1 MRGNRLGSGRGT
13 VGMRRFKAACMLAL
27 LVLVLG
33 VNSLQAAGFW
43 AGSAQHEPPLRVDE
57 PVDEVVA
64 DLESFVPEYMDRQV
78 IPGAAIALIRDGK
91 IVWTEGYGVANT
103 ITRRPVTADTSFELA
118 SNDKVLRAYIALQLV
133 DQGILSLDEP
143 LNSYLQEPWLP
154 PSEYRDAITLRHV
167 LSHTSG
173 LGHLT
178 ASRESLFAP
187 GRGYSY
193 SAVGFLYLQAVLEEV
208 TGQPMDEL
216 AREMVFEPLGM
227 HSSSFLSHAGTAP
240 SMANGHLHALA
251 PGLLF
256 VVPFALALILVGLIG
271 LVIVRLRTGQWRP
284 SRRAVLIILV
294 AAFVLALVPAVAFFV
309 GSGLPEF
316 AWLFVL
322 CAVALAALFALGFLA
337 ARAVIVR
344 LLPGRRRLQAV
355 LMIVWSTAMVVA
367 LGLLAGRMH
376 NLPVP
381 RGLSPNASAAGSF
394 RATASDLATFL
405 IELAEPQLL
414 TPETAAQ
421 LRSSQAELSPD
432 LYWGLGPGIQH
443 SQQGDAIWQ
452 WGQHL
457 HFQSVM
463 IVYPEQGMGVVVCT
477 NNDLFSP
484 EVAIEIAHRALGGK
498 IEPIRRQAVG
508 LEYNYRE
515 GD

>member
-1 MRGNRLGSGRGT
+1 MRK
-13 VGMRRFKAACMLAL
+13 FKVVCVLAL

-33 VNSLQAAGFW
+33 TSSRQASGFW
-43 AGSAQHEPPLRVDE
+43 AGPSQHELALRVNE

-64 DLESFVPEYMDRQV
+64 DLARFVPAYMNQQD
-78 IPGAAIALIRDGK
+78 IPGAAIALVRDGR
-91 IVWTEGYGVANT
+91 IVWTEGFGVANT
-103 ITRRPVTADTSFELA
+103 ITRRPVTPDTIFELA
-118 SNDKVLRAYIALQLV
+118 SNDKVMTAYIALRLV

-143 LNSYLQEPWLP
+143 LNTYLQEPWLP
-154 PSEYRDAITLRHV
+154 PSQHRDAITLRHV

-178 ASRESLFAP
+178 PSRENLFAP

-193 SAVGFLYLQAVLEEV
+193 SAVGIRYLQAVLEEV
-208 TGQPMDEL
+208 TGQPMDKL
-216 AREMVFEPLGM
+216 AWQMVFAPLGM
-227 HSSSFLSHAGTAP
+227 HSSSYVSRAGTG
-240 SMANGHLHALA
+240 MRTANGHLHALA

-256 VVPFALALILVGLIG
+256 VVPFVLALILVGLIG

-284 SRRAVLIILV
+284 SRRAVLIILAV
-294 AAFVLALVPAVAFFV
+294 AFVLALVPAVVFFA

-316 AWLFVL
+316 AWLVVL
-322 CAVALAALFALGFLA
+322 CALALAALFALAFLA
-337 ARAVIVR
+337 GRAAIVR
-344 LLPGRRRLQAV
+344 LLPGRRRLRAV
-355 LMIVWSTAMVVA
+355 LMIVWSIAILVA
-367 LGLLAGRMH
+367 LGLLAGKIH

-381 RGLSPNASAAGSF
+381 REPLPGASAAAGM

-405 IELAEPQLL
+405 IELSDPQLL

-421 LRSSQAELSPD
+421 LQSSQVELSPD
-432 LYWGLGPGIQH
+432 LSWGLGPGIQH
-443 SQQGDAIWQ
+443 SQQGDALWQ

-463 IVYPEQGMGVVVCT
+463 IVYPEQGTGVVVCT
-477 NNDLFSP
+477 NNDLLSP

-515 GD
+515 RD